1 MHSFAAA
8 AAAALLSALALAFVP
23 VPAHATDSLLADAG
37 WESFADSVT
46 PASFAWAGED
56 ETFAAHAAALGR
68 PSVTTSEDANL
79 DVRSLT
85 GVPAPEPPA
94 LVLAGM
100 AFGGVLF
107 GRSMLVRRK
116 RSAAEGSTDAAV

>member
-1 MHSFAAA
+1 MHAFAAA
-8 AAAALLSALALAFVP
+8 TLLSVSTLTLVSAP
-23 VPAHATDSLLADAG
+23 VHATDSLLADAG

-56 ETFAAHAAALGR
+56 ETFASHATALGR
-68 PSVTTSEDANL
+68 PSVVTSEDADL

-85 GVPAPEPPA
+85 GLPAPEPPA

-107 GRSMLVRRK
+107 GRSVLGRRK
-116 RSAAEGSTDAAV
+116 RSAAAGSTDVTG